1 MATFITVIAHKTI
14 VKMENDMTNYRHSEK
29 YVKKILSLM
38 PDDKPIQ
45 VKKILSLACTRNDKN
60 DKPMG
65 PNTLFHYLKFMDGT
79 YIDKLQKTRKR
90 QKEVYYTKSKTV
102 KLLQLSKEMINQKT
116 DLLLKDIRGEVDKTI
131 KLELDYC
138 EKHAPFE
145 DKKEERAF
153 VNEIM
158 NEDELKLTL
167 GRILVEYGKKLI
179 KSAYAVG

>member
-1 MATFITVIAHKTI
+1 MFITVIALKTI
-14 VKMENDMTNYRHSEK
+14 VKMENDMTNFRHSEK

-45 VKKILSLACTRNDKN
+45 VKTILSLACTRNDKN

-65 PNTLFHYLKFMDGT
+65 PNTLFYYLKSMDGT
-79 YIDKLQKTRKR
+79 YIDKLQKTRKS
-90 QKEVYYTKSKTV
+90 QKEVYYVKSKTA
-102 KLLQLSKEMINQKT
+102 KLLQLSKAMINQKT

-145 DKKEERAF
+145 DKKEECAF
-153 VNEIM
+153 VKEIM

-167 GRILVEYGKKLI
+167 GRILVKHGNKLI
-179 KSAYAVG
+179 KSAFH